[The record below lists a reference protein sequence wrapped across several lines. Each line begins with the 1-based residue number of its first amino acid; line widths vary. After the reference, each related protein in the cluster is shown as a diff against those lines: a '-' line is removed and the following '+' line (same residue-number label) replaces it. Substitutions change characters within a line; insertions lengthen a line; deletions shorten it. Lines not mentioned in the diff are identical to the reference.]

1 MIYGQIDFISVTHT
15 VACLYCCFLL
25 ACLFACLLSVR
36 LTCIHSEH
44 DCLLTQGFCPTRRE
58 LARSSLQAED
68 ISMIMGAKDKYV
80 RPTQNSPE
88 SPFNRQQVAQ
98 ISHISPKLHDTIKEK
113 RIWPAAFLFSICLL
127 IGRECET
134 EQQLPA
140 SCICVFCICVF
151 LCLCICVPIAR
162 ECETGEQLPAAAVL
176 GCIQPSFDHARR
188 VCLFVCSCL
197 LICWFVCLFFGL
209 FFGLLTGNLVTFS
222 WASLQL
228 FQMAAFV

>member
-1 MIYGQIDFISVTHT
+1 MSDQHRTLPNLPLVGNR
-15 VACLYCCFLL
+15 FLINL
-25 ACLFACLLSVR
+25 
-36 LTCIHSEH
+36 
-44 DCLLTQGFCPTRRE
+44 P
-58 LARSSLQAED
+58 
-68 ISMIMGAKDKYV
+68 K
-80 RPTQNSPE
+80 PE
-88 SPFNRQQVAQ
+88 FF
-98 ISHISPKLHDTIKEK
+98 HDTIKEK

-151 LCLCICVPIAR
+151 FVFVYLCSHRP
-162 ECETGEQLPAAAVL
+162 GMW
-176 GCIQPSFDHARR
+176 DRR
-188 VCLFVCSCL
+188 TATCCSCTRLHPTKLWPCKEGLFVCLFFSYL
-197 LICWFVCLFFGL
+197 FICCFVCLFFGL